1 MRVVSNQLRTLD
13 SPIKLY
19 DVINANPSKEYQIVT
34 NSGKSIISHNC
45 GILDEVDFAQ
55 GANAKMEQSKI
66 FKLYKSVK
74 ARMQSRF
81 LRNGDLPA
89 MLFLVSSKKSEAD
102 FIEQYVSTL
111 KGVTTSMV
119 VDESQWV
126 VKPHMFGKERFKIA
140 VGNKYIKSK
149 IIESQEEEEGYLRQ
163 GHRVIEV
170 PVELRRQFELDMEGS
185 LMDLAGIST
194 TSSSKFMS
202 YERISQCYIDTP
214 NPFTANVLTIGLD
227 DDLQIKDFFKLD
239 QIPDEIRSRPGFV
252 HIDTSLTGDKTGI
265 SYVIIAGA
273 GMHET
278 LENGEIKEKLELH
291 LVHVFSVA
299 IKAPSSSEISLEKSR
314 QFIYYL
320 SNNGF
325 NIKKISTDG
334 FQSADT
340 RQILKTNGYDAELVS
355 LDRSPEGYITTRSC
369 INEKRIALIKVVELE
384 TEMINLERDNQ
395 SGKIDH
401 PSDGSKDIS
410 DSLAGAIYNAHQYKD
425 KYLSLD
431 ASQFSDMISANIHS
445 ETDIGDLKYLVT
457 EDDSARSVPMS
468 DIDVDG
474 MVKELAK
481 MVDSRDDDDSLIE
494 HMMSGKYD
502 DDIIDWG

>member
-1 MRVVSNQLRTLD
+1 MRVIKSELITLD
-13 SPIKLY
+13 NPIKLY
-19 DVINANPSKEYQIVT
+19 DVIDAPNHEYQIIT

-102 FIEQYVSTL
+102 FIEQYVTTL
-111 KGVTTSMV
+111 KGVNTSLV

-149 IIESQEEEEGYLRQ
+149 IIESQEEEEGYIKQ
-163 GHRVIEV
+163 GHKVIEV

-194 TSSSKFMS
+194 TSTSKFMS
-202 YERISQCYIDTP
+202 YERISQCYISTP
-214 NPFTANVLTIGLD
+214 NPFTANVLAIGLD
-227 DDLQIKDFFKLD
+227 DDLQIKDFFKID
-239 QIPDEIRSRPGFV
+239 EIPDEIKSRPGFI
-252 HIDTSLTGDKTGI
+252 HIDTSLTGDRTGI

-273 GMHET
+273 GLHES
-278 LENGEIKEKLELH
+278 LVDGELKERMELN
-291 LVHVFSVA
+291 LIHVFSVA
-299 IKAPSSSEISLEKSR
+299 IQAPSSSEISLEKSR

-320 SNNGF
+320 YNNGF
-325 NIKKISTDG
+325 NIKEVSTDG

-340 RQILKTNGYDAELVS
+340 RQILKSSGFESELIS

-369 INEKRIALIKVVELE
+369 INEQRIALLQIPELE
-384 TEMINLERDNQ
+384 EELVNLERDNQ

-401 PSDGSKDIS
+401 PSDGSKDVS

-425 KYLSLD
+425 KYLTIDSNQFND
-431 ASQFSDMISANIHS
+431 IINTNVEVKSKDESQ
-445 ETDIGDLKYLVT
+445 YVVT
-457 EDDSARSVPMS
+457 SDDSKPKIPITS
-468 DIDVDG
+468 IDVES
-474 MVKELAK
+474 MVKEISKLN
-481 MVDSRDDDDSLIE
+481 DDLDDE
-494 HMMSGKYD
+494 
-502 DDIIDWG
+502 DISFVKEFYSNDNDILDWG

>member
-1 MRVVSNQLRTLD
+1 MKIKSITSQQVVEPVYDVVSCEPYHNYL
-13 SPIKLY
+13 IKVGDKY
-19 DVINANPSKEYQIVT
+19 VV
-34 NSGKSIISHNC
+34 SHNC
-45 GILDEVDFAQ
+45 DFAQ
-55 GANAKMEQSKI
+55 GTNAKMEQSKI

-102 FIEQYVSTL
+102 FIEQYVTTL
-111 KGVTTSMV
+111 KGVKTSLV

-149 IIESQEEEEGYLRQ
+149 IIESEEEEEGYLRQ

-202 YERISQCYIDTP
+202 YERISQCYINTA

-227 DDLQIKDFFKLD
+227 DDLQIKDFFK
-239 QIPDEIRSRPGFV
+239 INEISDEIRSRPGFV
-252 HIDTSLTGDKTGI
+252 HIDTSLTGDRTGV

-273 GMHET
+273 GMHES
-278 LENGEIKEKLELH
+278 LINGELKERLELH
-291 LVHVFSVA
+291 LIHVFSVA
-299 IKAPSSSEISLEKSR
+299 IQAPSSSEISLEKTR

-320 SNNGF
+320 YDNGF
-325 NIKKISTDG
+325 NIKGVSTDG

-340 RQILKTNGYDAELVS
+340 RQILKTAGFEATLIS
-355 LDRSPEGYITTRSC
+355 LDRSPEGYTTTRSC
-369 INEKRIALIKVVELE
+369 INEHRIALLKIEELE
-384 TEMINLERDNQ
+384 AEMVNLERDNQ

-425 KYLSLD
+425 KYLSID
-431 ASQFSDMISANIHS
+431 ANQFSDIITTNIEVENKS
-445 ETDIGDLKYLVT
+445 ENHYVVT
-457 EDDSARSVPMS
+457 ADDSKPKVPITN
-468 DIDVDG
+468 IDVES
-474 MVKELAK
+474 MVHEISKLN
-481 MVDSRDDDDSLIE
+481 DDLDDDDVSFMKE
-494 HMMSGKYD
+494 FYSVD
-502 DDIIDWG
+502 DDILDWG